1 MKILAGIIFEW
12 LEGYL
17 FVYTYVQS
25 YLNLV
30 NVELGKQNS
39 FRDRNSGWTNCSL
52 VNENISTLDFDFEAE
67 LKKQKSKTGVNKLK
81 NKCGTAI

>member
-1 MKILAGIIFEW
+1 MVGRISFCLYLSTILVEFGM
-12 LEGYL
+12 
-17 FVYTYVQS
+17 
-25 YLNLV
+25 LNLS
-30 NVELGKQNS
+30 KQNS

>member
-1 MKILAGIIFEW
+1 M
-12 LEGYL
+12 
-17 FVYTYVQS
+17 
-25 YLNLV
+25 LNP
-30 NVELGKQNS
+30 NKKYS

-81 NKCGTAI
+81 MNAVVLLGSPTQGRVTHS